1 MKKPTMIAISSGI
14 AATIILGLWF
24 AQTQSITTPNQTSD
38 QNQSI
43 VEQIEVTQK
52 VKIIASFYPL
62 YEFARNVGGE
72 KADVSSLIPIGIE
85 PHDWDPSSG
94 DILKLK
100 GSDIFIY
107 NGAGFE
113 PFVEQLIDSGE
124 YGGVVF
130 VESAKGI
137 DLIKPEHDDEEVH
150 DETEEE
156 HNDEEGH
163 EHDFEYD
170 PHVWL
175 DPILVKHQ
183 VTMIKNAMIQTD
195 PQNAQY
201 YEINANAYNE
211 ELDGLDSKIRKELS
225 NCQQDTFV
233 PFHNA
238 FSYFAN
244 RYGLKVFPLSGIAPE
259 SEATAAEL
267 KKVVDFVKEHQ
278 INVIFSEEL
287 VDPRLAQVLAD
298 EAGAQVMI
306 FSPLEGLTKEDLATG
321 KTYISK
327 MEENL
332 ENLKVALE
340 CQ

>member
-1 MKKPTMIAISSGI
+1 MKKSVMAAIGSGI
-14 AATIILGLWF
+14 IVTIIVSLWLVQIQPATIP
-24 AQTQSITTPNQTSD
+24 TQTSD
-38 QNQSI
+38 QNQPI
-43 VEQIEVTQK
+43 IEQTEVAVSKIK
-52 VKIIASFYPL
+52 VIASFYPL
-62 YEFARNVGGE
+62 YEFTKNVGGE
-72 KADVSSLIPIGIE
+72 KAEVSSFIPIGIE
-85 PHDWDPSSG
+85 PHDWEPSSG

-100 GSDIFIY
+100 GSDVFVY

-124 YGGVVF
+124 YNDVVF

-137 DLIKPEHDDEEVH
+137 DLILPKHDEEKHDTETEDEHDS
-150 DETEEE
+150 
-156 HNDEEGH
+156 
-163 EHDFEYD
+163 EYD

-175 DPILVKHQ
+175 DPTLVKHQ
-183 VTMIKNAMIQTD
+183 VTTIKNAMIAAD

-201 YEINANAYNE
+201 YETNANTYNE
-211 ELDGLDSKIRKELS
+211 KLDSLDSKIREELS
-225 NCQQDTFV
+225 NCKKDTFM
-233 PFHNA
+233 PFHDA

-244 RYGLKVFPLSGIAPE
+244 RYGLKIFALSGVAPE
-259 SEATAAEL
+259 SETTAAEL
-267 KKVVDFVKEHQ
+267 KEFIDFVKEHQ
-278 INVIFSEEL
+278 IKIIFSEEL
-287 VDPRLAQVLAD
+287 IDPRLAEVLAD

-306 FSPLEGLTKEDLATG
+306 LSPLEGLTNEDLAAG